1 VTIDLRTA
9 HKRLR
14 YTGRFPPLRELCFA
28 NWELA
33 LDEEG
38 RKGQDETTLRP
49 CLEQRFIARE
59 TAWTAAEARLA
70 DGESL
75 PALVCIDLIVPPNE
89 VAIFFQRRWLILRR
103 PFFGRRPWHMFS
115 VSRGDTEAF
124 NALKRRLPAWLQTR
138 LARAKGARPWRF
150 RVKI

>member
-1 VTIDLRTA
+1 MTIDLRTA

-14 YTGRFPPLRELCFA
+14 YTGRFPPLRELRFA

-49 CLEQRFIARE
+49 AVEQRYISRY
-59 TAWTAAEARLA
+59 TAWTAAQAKLS
-70 DGESL
+70 DGELL
-75 PALVCIDLIVPPNE
+75 PALVNIGLLEPPNE
-89 VAIFFQRRWLILRR
+89 VAVFFRRRWLILRR
-103 PFFGRRPWHMFS
+103 PFFGRRPWQMFS
-115 VSRGDTEAF
+115 VSRGDSEAF
-124 NALKRRLPAWLQTR
+124 NALKRRLPAWMQTR
-138 LARAKGARPWRF
+138 LPRAKGARPWRF